1 MDYTCNWPSSSSGS
15 IPHIILDFII
25 WHSSMRA
32 LQRHPDNT
40 HQNLKTPSPL
50 AFSKSLS
57 LWAIKPLGKT
67 HNKESNSS
75 SKHVS
80 LHFMGTERSVQCGV
94 VPLWLWFVP
103 NATKRHTVMTCQGQ
117 PFCSQ
122 TLTQAF
128 QRQLFIPKST
138 DHSEIMLVVRL
149 QVGNVQSVCLETKQM
164 DCLQSSPATS
174 LW

>member
-1 MDYTCNWPSSSSGS
+1 MDYTWYWPSSWQHTSYHFRFFFFS
-15 IPHIILDFII
+15 I
-25 WHSSMRA
+25 WT

-40 HQNLKTPSPL
+40 HQNLKTPSLL

-80 LHFMGTERSVQCGV
+80 LHFMGTKRSVQCGV
-94 VPLWLWFVP
+94 VPLWLWFVSS
-103 NATKRHTVMTCQGQ
+103 ATKRHTVMTCQGQ

-149 QVGNVQSVCLETKQM
+149 QVGNMQSVCLETKQM
-164 DCLQSSPATS
+164 DFLQSSPAKS